1 MRQMIF
7 AVICIMSAIPSLGKL
22 QFKTYETTD
31 STFVVV
37 FEETKSIQEAPV
49 SKARLMNNG
58 ETYEALEIKN
68 SYKNGFNKYR
78 LVFQRQN
85 VLNNTEVEL
94 TIGTKTFTE
103 DIWKQIVKRFIRF
116 LFGPDSQSSEL

>member
-1 MRQMIF
+1 MIF
-7 AVICIMSAIPSLGKL
+7 AVICIMSAVPSFGKL
-22 QFKTYETTD
+22 QFKTYEATD

-37 FEETKSIQEAPV
+37 FEETKSKQETQV
-49 SKARLMNNG
+49 SKARLMNDG
-58 ETYEALEIKN
+58 KTYEALEIKN